1 MLQSVLGVDVWSL
14 LLGIGAGLACGFLN
28 AAASAGSAVAL
39 PMLLVI
45 GLDPLT
51 ANATNRVPV
60 LIGAVAATIGFQ
72 GKKAIPWALAAKVGI
87 PVTIGALAGA
97 ALAETVPGRDF
108 ALIVT
113 AAVLVALLLVLSK
126 LREAI
131 ESAVPHK
138 VHYRPRDIALFLLI
152 GAWVGF
158 ISIDGA
164 TYMLLALVLA
174 VGLPL
179 VQANAVKIV
188 VAIPMTVIA
197 LAVFTYKGSVDWGMG
212 AVMSAGSIV
221 GGYLGARF
229 ATSPAGRKGVFYILV
244 TILLAELVHLT
255 LHYGFHTY
263 Y

>member
-1 MLQSVLGVDVWSL
+1 MSGVTVDVWGL
-14 LLGIGAGLACGFLN
+14 LLGVGAGLACGFLN

-39 PMLLVI
+39 PMLMVI

-60 LIGAVAATIGFQ
+60 LIGAVAATLGFER
-72 GKKAIPWALAAKVGI
+72 KHAIPWSLAARIGV
-87 PVTIGALAGA
+87 PVTIGSLCGA
-97 ALAETVPGRDF
+97 ALAEMVPGRDF

-113 AAVLVALLLVLSK
+113 GAVLVALLLVLSK
-126 LREAI
+126 LRQAI
-131 ESAVPHK
+131 EAASPHSN
-138 VHYRPRDIALFLLI
+138 VHYRPRDAALFFLI
-152 GAWVGF
+152 GTWVGF

-174 VGLPL
+174 IGLPL

-197 LAVFTYKGSVDWGMG
+197 LTVFTYKGSVDWSLGM
-212 AVMSAGSIV
+212 VMSVGSVV

-229 ATSPAGRKGVFYILV
+229 ATSPSGRKGVFYLLV
-244 TILLAELVHLT
+244 VILLAELVHLT
-255 LHYGFHTY
+255 LHYGFGTY
-263 Y
+263 

>member
-1 MLQSVLGVDVWSL
+1 MLQTVLSMDAWGL
-14 LLGIGAGLACGFLN
+14 LLGVGAGLACGFLN

-39 PMLLVI
+39 PTLMVI

-60 LIGAVAATIGFQ
+60 LIGALAATLGFE
-72 GKKAIPWALAAKVGI
+72 GKKAIPWPLTGKVGI
-87 PVTIGALAGA
+87 PVTIGSLCGA

-113 AAVLVALLLVLSK
+113 GAVLVALLLVLSK
-126 LREAI
+126 LKKTI
-131 ESAVPHK
+131 ESATAHS
-138 VHYRPRDIALFLLI
+138 VHYRPRDAALFLLI
-152 GAWVGF
+152 GTWVGF

-164 TYMLLALVLA
+164 TYMLLALVLGI
-174 VGLPL
+174 GLPL

-197 LAVFTYKGSVDWGMG
+197 LAVFTFKGSVDWGLG
-212 AVMSAGSIV
+212 AVMSAGSIL

-229 ATSPAGRKGVFYILV
+229 ATSPVGRKGVFYLLV
-244 TILLAELVHLT
+244 TILVAELVHLT
-255 LHYGFHTY
+255 LHYSFGTY
-263 Y
+263 